1 MSKTS
6 LIMVQEIRTTI
17 RRKTFMIFSF
27 GLPLLVG
34 VIALVFILVNRDS
47 GSTNNVVE
55 IKPAEQLVEGY
66 VDEGALIQSIPED
79 LPSDWLVAF
88 GDLTAAKAA
97 LEAEEITGYYVIPAD
112 YAESGN
118 LRYITDS
125 YDPIGGGLNSNGME
139 WILAVNLLGDMEL
152 ASNVWNPMNIS
163 YTSLSPEV
171 DEEIENSWIAELL
184 PNIMALVLY
193 LVIIMTASILVA
205 ALTDEKK
212 NRILEVLLS
221 SVSSNQLITG
231 KILAA
236 GLLGMLTLM
245 VWVGVLWGVVSFG
258 GRSLSIPEGFSL
270 SSSLLIWAIVYALL
284 GYAMYGSQM
293 AGLGALVPDIKD
305 SRGLSFVVLAP
316 LIIVYMFLTIIVTRP
331 DGTIAIVLSMFPLT
345 APVGM
350 ITRMAATEVP
360 MWQAFLSAFLQ
371 LIAVVIIVR
380 LAARLFR
387 AQTLLSGQP
396 VNIRRYYAAMFGKH
410 NI

>member
-6 LIMVQEIRTTI
+6 LIMVQEIRTTL

-27 GLPLLVG
+27 GLPLLLG
-34 VIALVFILVNRDS
+34 AIAFVFILANRDS
-47 GSTNNVVE
+47 GAANEVAESKLDEQVV
-55 IKPAEQLVEGY
+55 QGY
-66 VDEGALIQSIPED
+66 LDEGGLIKVIPED
-79 LPSDWLVAF
+79 LPPGWLLAF
-88 GDLTAAKAA
+88 DNESAAKTA
-97 LEAEEITGYYVIPAD
+97 LAAEEINGYYIIPAD

-118 LRYITDS
+118 LRFITDT
-125 YDPIGGGLNSNGME
+125 YDPIGGGLNSGVME
-139 WILAVNLLGDMEL
+139 WILSVNLLGDMEL
-152 ASNVWNPMNIS
+152 ASHVGNPMNLTL
-163 YTSLSPEV
+163 TSVSPEV
-171 DEEIENSWIAELL
+171 DEEVENSWIAELL

-236 GLLGMLTLM
+236 GVLGLLTLM
-245 VWVGVLWGVVSFG
+245 VWVGVLWGVISFG
-258 GRSLSIPEGFSL
+258 GQSLSIPAGFSL

-284 GYAMYGSQM
+284 GYAIYGSQM

-305 SRGLSFVVLAP
+305 SRGLSLVVLAP
-316 LIIVYMFLTIIVTRP
+316 LIVVYMFLTLIVARP
-331 DGTIAIVLSMFPLT
+331 DGIIAIFLSMFPLT

-350 ITRMAATEVP
+350 ITRMAATDVP
-360 MWQAFLSAFLQ
+360 EWQAFLSALLQ
-371 LIAVVIIVR
+371 IIAVIIIVR
-380 LAARLFR
+380 LAARLFH

-396 VNIRRYYAAMFGKH
+396 VNIRRFYSAMFGRD
-410 NI
+410 NP

>member
-1 MSKTS
+1 MNKTS

-17 RRKTFMIFSF
+17 QRKSFMIFSF
-27 GLPLLVG
+27 GLPLLLG
-34 VIALVFILVNRDS
+34 AIALVFILVNRDS
-47 GSTNNVVE
+47 GPTNDVVE
-55 IKPAEQLVEGY
+55 TKPAEQLVQGY
-66 VDEGALIQSIPED
+66 VDEGELIQSIPED
-79 LPSDWLVAF
+79 LPSDWLVEY
-88 GDLTAAKAA
+88 DNVTAAKAA
-97 LEAEEITGYYVIPAD
+97 LEAEEINGYYVIPAD
-112 YAESGN
+112 YADSGN

-125 YDPIGGGLNSNGME
+125 YDPIGGGLDSSGME
-139 WILAVNLLGDMEL
+139 WILSVNLLGDIEL
-152 ASNVWNPMNIS
+152 ASVVWNPMNIFL
-163 YTSLSPEV
+163 TSLSPEV

-193 LVIIMTASILVA
+193 LVIIMTASILVT

-236 GLLGMLTLM
+236 GFLGLLTLM
-245 VWVGVLWGVVSFG
+245 VWISVLWAVVSFG
-258 GRSLSIPEGFSL
+258 GQSLSIPAGFSL
-270 SSSLLIWAIVYALL
+270 PSSLLIWTIVYALL

-331 DGTIAIVLSMFPLT
+331 DGIIAIVLSMFPLT

-360 MWQAFLSAFLQ
+360 MWQALLSAFLQ
-371 LIAVVIIVR
+371 IIAVVIIMR
-380 LAARLFR
+380 LAARLFH
-387 AQTLLSGQP
+387 AQTMLSGQP
-396 VNIRRYYAAMFGKH
+396 VGIRRFYSAMFGKH
-410 NI
+410 NS

>member
-236 GLLGMLTLM
+236 GFLGMLTLM

>member
-1 MSKTS
+1 
-6 LIMVQEIRTTI
+6 
-17 RRKTFMIFSF
+17 
-27 GLPLLVG
+27 
-34 VIALVFILVNRDS
+34 
-47 GSTNNVVE
+47 
-55 IKPAEQLVEGY
+55 
-66 VDEGALIQSIPED
+66 
-79 LPSDWLVAF
+79 
-88 GDLTAAKAA
+88 
-97 LEAEEITGYYVIPAD
+97 LEAEEINGYYVILAD

-125 YDPIGGGLNSNGME
+125 YDPIGGGLDSSGME
-139 WILAVNLLGDMEL
+139 WILSVNLLGDMEL
-152 ASNVWNPMNIS
+152 AANVWNPMNLS
-163 YTSLSPEV
+163 LTSISPEF

-184 PNIMALVLY
+184 PNIMALVIY
-193 LVIIMTASILVA
+193 LVIIMTASILVT

-236 GLLGMLTLM
+236 GFLGLLTLF
-245 VWVGVLWGVVSFG
+245 VWISVLWGVITFG
-258 GRSLSIPEGFSL
+258 GQSLSIPAGFSL
-270 SSSLLIWAIVYALL
+270 PSSLLIWAIVYALL

-331 DGTIAIVLSMFPLT
+331 DGIIAIVLSLFPLT

-360 MWQAFLSAFLQ
+360 LWQALLSALLQ
-371 LIAVVIIVR
+371 IITVVIIVR
-380 LAARLFR
+380 LAARLFH
-387 AQTLLSGQP
+387 AQTMLSGQP
-396 VNIRRYYAAMFGKH
+396 VGIRRFYSAMFGKH
-410 NI
+410 NR